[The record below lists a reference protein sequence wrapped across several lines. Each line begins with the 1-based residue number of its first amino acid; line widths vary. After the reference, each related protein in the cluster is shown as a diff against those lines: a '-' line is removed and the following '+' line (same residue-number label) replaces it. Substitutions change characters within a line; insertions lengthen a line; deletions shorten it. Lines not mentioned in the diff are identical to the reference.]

1 MDSQELFDRFA
12 VLNFGLEGAKGQS
25 YASRVYSQDPA
36 DPGTSG
42 FRIGF
47 KVEKDASSTVNKAEI
62 RIYNLTSTS
71 RGLAENPKNIIELF
85 AGYGKEPKLL
95 FRGNPSRVISSVGG
109 PDSVT
114 TFEVGDGLKAFQDAR
129 VDVSFKKGTPVN
141 DVFQTLTNAMGLAK
155 GEQKE
160 IPPKAFPGGLSLSGP
175 VRDHMNYLTGK
186 LDLEWSIQNGAV
198 QILPKGKSTSQAA
211 FLLSSETGL
220 IGSPN
225 KKDKGLEV
233 VSLLQPEINPGRIVE
248 IKSKFVNGQF
258 RVEKVSHEG
267 DTADTA
273 WFTRIEIA

>member
-12 VLNFGLEGAKGQS
+12 VLNFGPEGAKGQS
-25 YASRVYSQDPA
+25 YASRIYSQDPA
-36 DPGTSG
+36 DTGVPG
-42 FRIGF
+42 FRISF
-47 KVEKDASSTVNKAEI
+47 KVEKDISSTVNKAEI
-62 RIYNLTSTS
+62 RIYNLTSNT
-71 RGLAENPKNIIELF
+71 RGLAENPKNLIELF

-95 FRGNPSRVISSVGG
+95 FRGNASRVISSVGG

-114 TFEVGDGLKAFQDAR
+114 TFEIGDGLKSFQNSR
-129 VDVSFKKGTPVN
+129 VDVSFKQGTPAK
-141 DVFQTLTNAMGLAK
+141 DIFQTLTNAMGLAK
-155 GEQKE
+155 GEQKD
-160 IPPKAFPGGLSLSGP
+160 IPQKSFPSGLSLSGP
-175 VRDHMNYLTGK
+175 VRDHMNYLTDK
-186 LDLEWSIQNGAV
+186 LNLEWSIQNGAV

-211 FLLSSETGL
+211 FLLSSGTGL

-248 IKSKFVNGQF
+248 IQSKFVKGQF

>member
-1 MDSQELFDRFA
+1 VDSQELFDRFA

-25 YASRVYSQDPA
+25 YASRIYSQDPA
-36 DPGTSG
+36 DPGAPG

-47 KVEKDASSTVNKAEI
+47 KVEKDSSATVNKAEI
-62 RIYNLTSTS
+62 RIYNLTSNS
-71 RGLAENPKNIIELF
+71 RGLAENPKNVVELF
-85 AGYGKEPKLL
+85 AGYGKEPKLI

-114 TFEVGDGLKAFQDAR
+114 TFEVGDGLKSFQNSR
-129 VDVSFKKGTPVN
+129 VDVSFKQGTPVA
-141 DVFQTLTNAMGLAK
+141 DVFQTLTNAMGLAR
-155 GEQKE
+155 GEQKD
-160 IPPKAFPGGLSLSGP
+160 IPQKAFPGGLSLSGP

-273 WFTRIEIA
+273 WFTRIEIT

>member
-12 VLNFGLEGAKGQS
+12 VLNFGMEGSKGQS
-25 YASRVYSQDPA
+25 YASRIYSQDPA
-36 DPGTSG
+36 DTGSPG
-42 FRIGF
+42 FRISF
-47 KVEKDASSTVNKAEI
+47 KIEKDASSTVNKAEI
-62 RIYNLTSTS
+62 RIYNLTSNS
-71 RGLAENPKNIIELF
+71 RGLAENPKNLIELF

-95 FRGNPSRVISSVGG
+95 FRGNPSRIISSIGG
-109 PDSVT
+109 PET
-114 TFEVGDGLKAFQDAR
+114 ITAFEVGDGLKSFQDSR
-129 VDVSFKKGTPVN
+129 VDVSFKQGTPAR
-141 DVFQTLTNAMGLAK
+141 DVFQTLTNAMGLAR
-155 GEQKE
+155 GEQKD
-160 IPPKAFPGGLSLSGP
+160 IPQKAFPGGLSLSGP
-175 VRDHMNYLTGK
+175 VREHMDYLTNK

-225 KKDKGLEV
+225 KKDKGLEC
-233 VSLLQPEINPGRIVE
+233 VSLLQPEINPGRTVE

-267 DTADTA
+267 DTSDTA

>member
-25 YASRVYSQDPA
+25 YASRIYSQDPA
-36 DPGTSG
+36 DTGVPG
-42 FRIGF
+42 FRISF
-47 KVEKDASSTVNKAEI
+47 KVEKDVSSTVNKAEI
-62 RIYNLTSTS
+62 RIYNLTSNT

-95 FRGNPSRVISSVGG
+95 FRGNASRVISSIGG

-114 TFEVGDGLKAFQDAR
+114 TFEIGDGLKSFQNSR
-129 VDVSFKKGTPVN
+129 VDVSFKQGTPAK
-141 DVFQTLTNAMGLAK
+141 DIFQTLTNAMGLAK
-155 GEQKE
+155 GEQKD
-160 IPPKAFPGGLSLSGP
+160 IPQKSFPSGLSLSGP
-175 VRDHMNYLTGK
+175 VRDHMNYLTDK
-186 LDLEWSIQNGAV
+186 LDLEWSIQNGAI

-248 IKSKFVNGQF
+248 IQSKFVKGQF

-273 WFTRIEIA
+273 WFTRIEIL

>member
-12 VLNFGLEGAKGQS
+12 VLNFGPEGAKGQS
-25 YASRVYSQDPA
+25 YASRIYSQDPA
-36 DPGTSG
+36 DTGVPG
-42 FRIGF
+42 FRISF
-47 KVEKDASSTVNKAEI
+47 KVEKDVSSTVNKAEI
-62 RIYNLTSTS
+62 RIYNLTSNT

-95 FRGNPSRVISSVGG
+95 FRGNASRVISSVGG

-114 TFEVGDGLKAFQDAR
+114 TFEIGDGLKSFQNSR
-129 VDVSFKKGTPVN
+129 VDVSFKQGTPAK
-141 DVFQTLTNAMGLAK
+141 DIFQTLTNAMGLAK
-155 GEQKE
+155 GEQKD
-160 IPPKAFPGGLSLSGP
+160 IPQKSFPGGLSLSGP
-175 VRDHMNYLTGK
+175 VRDHMNYLTDK

-211 FLLSSETGL
+211 FLLSPETGL

-248 IKSKFVNGQF
+248 IQSKFVKGQF

-267 DTADTA
+267 DTADTG

>member
-12 VLNFGLEGAKGQS
+12 VLNFGLEGSKGQS
-25 YASRVYSQDPA
+25 YASRIYTQDPA
-36 DPGTSG
+36 DPGTPG

-62 RIYNLTSTS
+62 RIYNLTGTS
-71 RGLAENPKNIIELF
+71 RGLAENTKNIIELF
-85 AGYGKEPKLL
+85 AGYGKEPKLI

-114 TFEVGDGLKAFQDAR
+114 TFEVGDGLKAFQDSR
-129 VDVSFKKGTPVN
+129 VDVSFKQGTPVR

-155 GEQKE
+155 GEQKD
-160 IPPKAFPGGLSLSGP
+160 IPQKAFPGGLSLSGP
-175 VRDHMNYLTGK
+175 VRDHMNYLSNK

-211 FLLSSETGL
+211 FLLSAETGL